1 MELPTVEIVN
11 PNAKSG
17 FTRINETDFNPDV
30 HTLYGLNVG
39 HEAGKGGPVAIPA
52 DWESLHHK
60 TRVALAED
68 IAGIAIE
75 AADGKTKTQVA
86 DEIIAAEVEKRKAA

>member
-11 PNAKSG
+11 PSAKSG
-17 FTRINETDFNPDV
+17 FTRINQTDFNPDV
-30 HTLYGLNVG
+30 HALYGVDVTGANTT
-39 HEAGKGGPVAIPA
+39 EGGPVAIPA
-52 DWESLHHK
+52 DWASLHHK

-68 IAGIAIE
+68 IAGRDIE

-86 DEIIAAEVEKRKAA
+86 DEIIAAEVARQAA